1 MVVWPG
7 LGGWNVLEG
16 DEKGREGLGQLHSIA
31 CLAVHK
37 RSALPLFVP
46 AFLQFLDLFSS
57 EYRHVLFFFF
67 LVFFIFN
74 VLKPFI

>member
-1 MVVWPG
+1 MEVWPG
-7 LGGWNVLEG
+7 LGGKNVLEG

-57 EYRHVLFFFF
+57 EYPHVLFFGGGG
-67 LVFFIFN
+67 VFHF
-74 VLKPFI
+74 